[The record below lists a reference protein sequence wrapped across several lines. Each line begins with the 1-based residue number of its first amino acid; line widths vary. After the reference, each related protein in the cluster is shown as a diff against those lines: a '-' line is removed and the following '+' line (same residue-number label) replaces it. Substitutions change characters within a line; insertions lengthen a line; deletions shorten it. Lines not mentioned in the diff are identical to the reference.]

1 LEDYTKS
8 SVLTLTLHPYAKS
21 TETSA
26 ELEVRLETALG
37 EYTKSTVLE
46 GSLQPYAKSADTS
59 AALISALN
67 DYAK

>member
-8 SVLTLTLHPYAKS
+8 TVLTLHLDAKS

-26 ELEVRLETALG
+26 ALEARLETALA

-46 GSLQPYAKSADTS
+46 GSLEPYAKSEDTS
-59 AALISALN
+59 KALIDALN
-67 DYAK
+67 DYAT